1 MTGPQEQWA
10 AFRAEKERLRKEIR
24 GRLRAI
30 PPAEAKQ
37 SNALICR
44 RLLQLPEYNRARMI
58 LGFAGINWEIRLT
71 AFFAQALADGKR
83 IALPRVTGP
92 GQMEI
97 RTVSSLRDLVPGA
110 YGIPAPSGDE
120 AICARADIDLA
131 VVPCV
136 SCDKSCRRLG
146 QGGGFYDR
154 FLTAAGFPSAAVC
167 RDAGMAEEIPAAPW
181 DQPVDLVVTETQ
193 VYRRS
198 LETGEAQKR

>member
-120 AICARADIDLA
+120 AICAPADIDLA

-136 SCDKSCRRLG
+136 SCE
-146 QGGGFYDR
+146 
-154 FLTAAGFPSAAVC
+154 PSAIIVSGFSRYMSSILLRA
-167 RDAGMAEEIPAAPW
+167 RSR
-181 DQPVDLVVTETQ
+181 VTSSY
-193 VYRRS
+193 VLS
-198 LETGEAQKR
+198 L

>member
-10 AFRAEKERLRKEIR
+10 ARSAEKERLRKEIR

-30 PPAEAKQ
+30 PPAEAGR
-37 SNALICR
+37 SNALICKQ
-44 RLLQLPEYNRARMI
+44 LLQLPEYGRAGMI

-92 GQMEI
+92 GQMEV
-97 RTVSSLRDLVPGA
+97 REVFSLRNLVPGA
-110 YGIPAPSGDE
+110 YGIPAPSGD
-120 AICARADIDLA
+120 AALCAPADIDFA

-136 SCDKSCRRLG
+136 SCDKNCRRLG

-154 FLTAAGFPSAAVC
+154 FLTDARFPSAAVC
-167 RDAGMAEEIPAAPW
+167 RDVGMAEEIPAAPW
-181 DQPVDLVVTETQ
+181 DQPVDLVVTETL

-198 LETGEAQKR
+198 FETGEVRKR